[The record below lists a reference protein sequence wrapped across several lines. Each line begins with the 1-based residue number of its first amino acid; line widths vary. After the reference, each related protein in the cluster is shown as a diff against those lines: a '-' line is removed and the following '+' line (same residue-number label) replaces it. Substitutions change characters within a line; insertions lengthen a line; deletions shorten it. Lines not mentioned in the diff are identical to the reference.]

1 MRPLHLH
8 FKLFDTYLDVCVSLW
23 LWTSVDCLYLQLL
36 FIKTTTCI
44 WNCTGYVP
52 GCKCELVAKD
62 VRWLFIP
69 AAATCRLSLQLG
81 PGGRCALLLIHCWSS
96 ISLCLIAATFCIA
109 SWCLFC
115 RVVFVAFAGRGVG
128 WSGTP
133 GWASL
138 FFSQVLTI
146 DGRWHARQ
154 EKLCCADKHKSSN
167 FVSLET
173 NKFAITTIYIM
184 FVQTVIWNL
193 LKLWHSILSLLYYS
207 SKYRESRVSFQH
219 CQSYVQY

>member
-1 MRPLHLH
+1 MCELVAADVCWLFAPAAAVRQNDRLH
-8 FKLFDTYLDVCVSLW
+8 FKLPG
-23 LWTSVDCLYLQLL
+23 
-36 FIKTTTCI
+36 
-44 WNCTGYVP
+44 TGYIP

-69 AAATCRLSLQLG
+69 AATTCRFSLLFG
-81 PGGRCALLLIHCWSS
+81 PGGWRALLSIRCWSS
-96 ISLCLIAATFCIA
+96 ISSCSIAATLCIA
-109 SWCLFC
+109 SWCWFC
-115 RVVFVAFAGRGVG
+115 RVVSVALACRGVG

-138 FFSQVLTI
+138 FFGQVVTI
-146 DGRWHARQ
+146 DGRWHASQ
-154 EKLCCADKHKSSN
+154 EKLCCADKHKSLN

-173 NKFAITTIYIM
+173 NKFATTTTYIM
-184 FVQTVIWNL
+184 FVQTVVWNL